1 MRYIIFIYILFF
13 HLNINSQNIYDA
25 INYNFSNDLGNSRF
39 TSMGGAFGALGGNL
53 SAISTNPAS
62 GAVFEL
68 SRAGGSIT
76 LENNSMKSNYF
87 NTNNETDR
95 TNIHYQGGM
104 VYVFKNYGS
113 GNLKKFAFGIN
124 VQSTNSFS
132 SDLLITGRG
141 DQSIDNFF
149 LNNSLG
155 LSISDLSVNSNESV
169 TGVYRWLGN
178 NYGYYAQQAF
188 LGYQSYL
195 LNYNDNDNNFYSLAK
210 YDNGV
215 NITNEVFSR
224 GFNNKIS
231 INLSGLVKDN
241 FHFGFNVNI
250 YEIDLTKDNIHYED
264 GFDEDSSVRY
274 IDFRNYLYTR
284 GGGLSLQLGMIYKL
298 RNIRIGVSYE
308 SPTWFK
314 IEDELEQEIEVQT
327 IDKITN
333 EIYTDIVDPSIINVY
348 EYNYKAPSKLT
359 LSLASIIKNMF
370 ILSFDFDNQNYSSS
384 KFGTKNDETY
394 KNLNLALK
402 QNLTAVYNYRFG
414 SEIRLNNLSIRGGFK
429 HSNSPFNDSEI
440 KLNSKSFGIGFQFEN
455 SSLDVGFS
463 SNNIKYNHQ
472 LFDSGLTNSA
482 EINNS
487 QFRTVISY
495 NLIF

>member
-104 VYVFKNYGS
+104 VYVFKNYGG

-195 LNYNDNDNNFYSLAK
+195 LNYSDTDNNFYSLAK

-298 RNIRIGVSYE
+298 RNVRIGVSYE

-414 SEIRLNNLSIRGGFK
+414 SEFRLNNLSIRGGFK

-455 SSLDVGFS
+455 SSLDIGFS

>member
-195 LNYNDNDNNFYSLAK
+195 LNYSDTDNNFYSLAK

-298 RNIRIGVSYE
+298 RNVRIGVSYE

-455 SSLDVGFS
+455 SSLDIGFS

>member
-104 VYVFKNYGS
+104 VYVFKNYGG

-195 LNYNDNDNNFYSLAK
+195 LNYSDTDNNFYSLAK

-455 SSLDVGFS
+455 SSLDIGFS

>member
-1 MRYIIFIYILFF
+1 MRVLFIFLIFCSQ
-13 HLNINSQNIYDA
+13 NIFSQNIYDA

-62 GAVFEL
+62 GSVFEL

-76 LENNSMKSNYF
+76 LESNNMKSDYF
-87 NTNNETDR
+87 NTNNEVDK
-95 TNIHYQGGM
+95 TNIYYQGGM

-132 SDLLITGRG
+132 SDLLISGRG
-141 DQSIDNFF
+141 NQSIDSFF
-149 LNNSLG
+149 LNNSSG
-155 LSISDLSVNSNESV
+155 LNISDLSVNSNESV
-169 TGVYRWLGN
+169 SGLYRWLGN

-195 LNYNDNDNNFYSLAK
+195 LNYDDTENNFYSIAK
-210 YDNGV
+210 YDNGL

-231 INLSGLVKDN
+231 INLSGLLKEN
-241 FHFGFNVNI
+241 FHFGFNINI
-250 YEIDLTKDNIHYED
+250 HEIDLTKDNIHYED

-274 IDFRNYLYTR
+274 IDFRNYLFTR
-284 GGGLSLQLGMIYKL
+284 GGGLSFQAGMIYKL
-298 RNIRIGVSYE
+298 KNIRIGVSYE

-314 IEDELEQEIEVQT
+314 IEDELE
-327 IDKITN
+327 
-333 EIYTDIVDPSIINVY
+333 PRIINLY
-348 EYNYKAPSKLT
+348 EYNYKAPSKVT
-359 LSLASIIKNMF
+359 LSVDSIIKNMF

-394 KNLNLALK
+394 KNLNLAIK
-402 QNLTAVYNYRFG
+402 QNLVAVYNYRFG
-414 SEIRLNNLSIRGGFK
+414 SEIRLKNFSIRGGFK
-429 HSNSPFNDSEI
+429 QSNSPFNDSEI

-455 SSLDVGFS
+455 STLDIGFS

-472 LFDSGLTNSA
+472 LFDTGLTNSA
-482 EINNS
+482 EVYNS
-487 QFRTVISY
+487 QLRTVISY

>member
-169 TGVYRWLGN
+169 SGVYRWLGN

-195 LNYNDNDNNFYSLAK
+195 LNYNDTDNNFYSLAK

-264 GFDEDSSVRY
+264 EFDEDSSVSY

-284 GGGLSLQLGMIYKL
+284 GGGLSFQLGMIYKL
-298 RNIRIGVSYE
+298 RNVRIGVSYE

-333 EIYTDIVDPSIINVY
+333 EIYTDIVDPNIINVY

-394 KNLNLALK
+394 NNLNLALK

-455 SSLDVGFS
+455 SSLDIGFS

-482 EINNS
+482 EIKNS

>member
-169 TGVYRWLGN
+169 SGVYRWLGN

-195 LNYNDNDNNFYSLAK
+195 LNYSDTDNNFYSLAK

-298 RNIRIGVSYE
+298 RNVRIGVSYE

-394 KNLNLALK
+394 NNLNLALK

-455 SSLDVGFS
+455 SSLDIGFS

-482 EINNS
+482 EIKNS

>member
-169 TGVYRWLGN
+169 SGVYRWLGN

-195 LNYNDNDNNFYSLAK
+195 LNYNDTDNNFYSLAK

-264 GFDEDSSVRY
+264 GFDEDSSVSY

-455 SSLDVGFS
+455 SSLDIGFS

>member
-76 LENNSMKSNYF
+76 LENNSMKSNYS

-195 LNYNDNDNNFYSLAK
+195 LNYSDTDNNFYSLAK

-298 RNIRIGVSYE
+298 RNVRIGVSYE

-455 SSLDVGFS
+455 SSLDIGFS

>member
-95 TNIHYQGGM
+95 TNIYYQGGM

-169 TGVYRWLGN
+169 SGVYRWLGN

-195 LNYNDNDNNFYSLAK
+195 LNYNDTDNNFYSLAK

-333 EIYTDIVDPSIINVY
+333 EIYTDIVDPNIINVY

-394 KNLNLALK
+394 NNLNLALK

>member
-95 TNIHYQGGM
+95 TNIYYQGGM

-169 TGVYRWLGN
+169 SGVYRWLGN

-195 LNYNDNDNNFYSLAK
+195 LNYNDTDNNFYSLAK

-264 GFDEDSSVRY
+264 GFDEDSSVSY

-284 GGGLSLQLGMIYKL
+284 GGGLSFQLGMIYKL

-333 EIYTDIVDPSIINVY
+333 EIYTDIVDPNIINVY

-394 KNLNLALK
+394 NNLNLALK

-455 SSLDVGFS
+455 SSLDIGFS

-482 EINNS
+482 EIKNS

>member
-155 LSISDLSVNSNESV
+155 LNISDLSVNSNESV

-298 RNIRIGVSYE
+298 RNVRIGVSYE

>member
-124 VQSTNSFS
+124 VLSTNSFS

-195 LNYNDNDNNFYSLAK
+195 LNYNDTDNNFYSLAK

-298 RNIRIGVSYE
+298 RNVRIGVSYE

-394 KNLNLALK
+394 NNLNLALK

-455 SSLDVGFS
+455 SSLDIGFS

>member
-149 LNNSLG
+149 LNNSSG

-195 LNYNDNDNNFYSLAK
+195 LNYSDTDNNFYSLAK

-298 RNIRIGVSYE
+298 RNVRIGVSYE

-455 SSLDVGFS
+455 SSLDIGFS

>member
-104 VYVFKNYGS
+104 VYVFKNYGG

-195 LNYNDNDNNFYSLAK
+195 LNYSDTDNNFYSLAK

-298 RNIRIGVSYE
+298 RNVRIGVSYE
-308 SPTWFK
+308 RPTWFK

-455 SSLDVGFS
+455 SSLDIGFS

>member
-141 DQSIDNFF
+141 DQSIDDFF

-195 LNYNDNDNNFYSLAK
+195 LNYSDTDNNFYSLAK

-455 SSLDVGFS
+455 SSLDIGFS

>member
-104 VYVFKNYGS
+104 VYVFKNYGG

-195 LNYNDNDNNFYSLAK
+195 LNYSDTDNNFYSLAK

-298 RNIRIGVSYE
+298 RNVRIGVSYE

-455 SSLDVGFS
+455 SSLDIGFS

>member
-95 TNIHYQGGM
+95 TNIYYQGGM

-169 TGVYRWLGN
+169 SGVYRWLGN

-195 LNYNDNDNNFYSLAK
+195 LNYSDTDNNFYSLAK

-264 GFDEDSSVRY
+264 GFDEDSSVSY

-284 GGGLSLQLGMIYKL
+284 GGGLSFQLGMIYKL

-394 KNLNLALK
+394 NNLNLALK

-455 SSLDVGFS
+455 SSLDIGFS

>member
-195 LNYNDNDNNFYSLAK
+195 LNYSDTDNNFYSLAK

-455 SSLDVGFS
+455 SSLDIGFS

>member
-95 TNIHYQGGM
+95 TNIYYQGGM

-169 TGVYRWLGN
+169 SGVYRWLGN

-195 LNYNDNDNNFYSLAK
+195 LNYNDTDNNFYSLAK

-264 GFDEDSSVRY
+264 GFDEDSSVSY

-284 GGGLSLQLGMIYKL
+284 GGGLSFQLGMIYKL

-455 SSLDVGFS
+455 SSLDIGFS

-482 EINNS
+482 EIKNS

>member
-195 LNYNDNDNNFYSLAK
+195 LNYNDTDNNFYSLAK

-264 GFDEDSSVRY
+264 GFDEDSSVSY

-284 GGGLSLQLGMIYKL
+284 GGGLSFQLGMIYKL
-298 RNIRIGVSYE
+298 RNVRIGVSYE

-333 EIYTDIVDPSIINVY
+333 EIYTDIVDPNIINVY

-394 KNLNLALK
+394 KNLNLAIK
-402 QNLTAVYNYRFG
+402 QNLVAVYNYRFG
-414 SEIRLNNLSIRGGFK
+414 SEIRLKNFSIRGGFK
-429 HSNSPFNDSEI
+429 QSNSPFNDSEI

-455 SSLDVGFS
+455 STLDIGFS

-472 LFDSGLTNSA
+472 LFDTGLTNSA
-482 EINNS
+482 EVNNS
-487 QFRTVISY
+487 QLRSVISY

>member
-104 VYVFKNYGS
+104 VYVFKNYGG

-195 LNYNDNDNNFYSLAK
+195 LNYNDTNNNFYSLAK

-298 RNIRIGVSYE
+298 RNVRIGVSYE

-455 SSLDVGFS
+455 SSLDIGFS

>member
-95 TNIHYQGGM
+95 TNIYYQGGM

-195 LNYNDNDNNFYSLAK
+195 LNYNDTDNNFYSLAK

-298 RNIRIGVSYE
+298 RNVRIGVSYE

-394 KNLNLALK
+394 NNLNLALK

-414 SEIRLNNLSIRGGFK
+414 SEIRLNNISIRGGFK

-455 SSLDVGFS
+455 SSLDIGFS

>member
-1 MRYIIFIYILFF
+1 MRYIFIISILFF

-62 GAVFEL
+62 GSVFEL

-76 LENNSMKSNYF
+76 LESNNMKSNYF
-87 NTNNETDR
+87 NTNNEVDK
-95 TNIHYQGGM
+95 TNIYYQGGM

-132 SDLLITGRG
+132 SDLLISGRG
-141 DQSIDNFF
+141 NQSIDNFF
-149 LNNSLG
+149 LNNSSG
-155 LSISDLSVNSNESV
+155 LNISDLSVNSNESV
-169 TGVYRWLGN
+169 SGLYRWLGN

-195 LNYNDNDNNFYSLAK
+195 LNYNDDENNFYSIAK
-210 YDNGV
+210 YDNGL

-231 INLSGLVKDN
+231 INLSGLLKEN
-241 FHFGFNVNI
+241 FHFGFNINI
-250 YEIDLTKDNIHYED
+250 HEIDLTKDNIHYED

-274 IDFRNYLYTR
+274 IDFRNYLFTR
-284 GGGLSLQLGMIYKL
+284 GGGLSFQAGMIYKL
-298 RNIRIGVSYE
+298 KNVRIGVSYE

-314 IEDELEQEIEVQT
+314 IEDELEQKIEVQT
-327 IDKITN
+327 VDKITN
-333 EIYTDIVDPSIINVY
+333 EIYTDIVDPRIINLY

-359 LSLASIIKNMF
+359 LSVASIIKNMF

-394 KNLNLALK
+394 KNLNLAIK
-402 QNLTAVYNYRFG
+402 QNLVAVYNYRFG
-414 SEIRLNNLSIRGGFK
+414 SEIRLKNFSIRGGFK
-429 HSNSPFNDSEI
+429 QSNSPFNDSEI

-455 SSLDVGFS
+455 STLDIGFS

-472 LFDSGLTNSA
+472 LFDTGLTNSA
-482 EINNS
+482 EVNNS
-487 QFRTVISY
+487 QLRSVISY

>member
-124 VQSTNSFS
+124 VLSTNSFS

-195 LNYNDNDNNFYSLAK
+195 LNYNDTDNNFYSLAK

-264 GFDEDSSVRY
+264 GFDEDSSLRY

-298 RNIRIGVSYE
+298 RNVRIGVSYE

-394 KNLNLALK
+394 NNLNLALK

-414 SEIRLNNLSIRGGFK
+414 SEIRLNNISIRGGYK
-429 HSNSPFNDSEI
+429 HSNSPFNDSKI

-455 SSLDVGFS
+455 SSLDIGFS